1 MELSDRRSQDFQ
13 IQEPRRPA
21 VRWSDWLGRI
31 RETTTDM
38 KLDRNVN
45 PDGRGKYALIN
56 LRTNKV
62 EWGGEGGQQFFVLKY
77 KDKFAAPALRA
88 YAKAVMAEA
97 VSLIVHA
104 NTYWGNPEC
113 AEAAAERQQGRE
125 LAEFAGEVEREAVQ
139 AERSGVSIPSALRPN
154 AKLIDRPVGAS
165 DSLAE
170 SVAKRDA
177 WEARSAKARKLL
189 EDLGGAAN
197 WKDAKLEW
205 DNDDEY

>member
-154 AKLIDRPVGAS
+154 AKL
-165 DSLAE
+165 
-170 SVAKRDA
+170 
-177 WEARSAKARKLL
+177 
-189 EDLGGAAN
+189 
-197 WKDAKLEW
+197 EW